1 VSSIEFVN
9 VYKRLRNFTLK
20 NVNFKVNSRDY
31 MIILGPSGAG
41 KTLLLELIA
50 GTLAPD
56 YGSIIINNTVVSSS
70 GRILVKSWR
79 RSVGYVPQNLA
90 LFPHLNVF
98 KNIAYSLIVR
108 GYDRNVIEREVNAI
122 ADKLRIKHLLSKK
135 PKELS
140 GGEQQRVALA
150 RALIA
155 NPRILLLDE
164 PTSHI
169 DIHLK
174 LEVLE
179 LLKQLHKDLSI
190 TIIHVTHDLWEAREV
205 SSKAVLII
213 NGEVVHQGTTS
224 DVIKI
229 IEKN

>member
-1 VSSIEFVN
+1 MSSIEFVN
-9 VYKRLRNFTLK
+9 VYKRLGNFTLR
-20 NVNFKVNSRDY
+20 NVSFKVNSREY

-50 GTLAPD
+50 GTLVPD
-56 YGSIIINNTVVSSS
+56 YGKIIIDHAIVSSS
-70 GRILVKSWR
+70 GKILIKSWE

-98 KNIAYSLIVR
+98 KNIAYSLIIR
-108 GYDRNVIEREVNAI
+108 GYDKDVIERKVHVI

-150 RALIA
+150 RALVA

-169 DIHLK
+169 DVHLK

-179 LLKQLHKDLSI
+179 LLKQLHRDFNV
-190 TIIHVTHDLWEAREV
+190 TIIHVTHDLWEAREI

-213 NGEVVHQGTTS
+213 NGEVVHQGTVN